1 MAGVLI
7 SCFYLSPYYVAYH
20 NPELG
25 ASGEALLRLAPQR
38 GRVSPPLV
46 SGKRTTKVPLLG

>member
-20 NPELG
+20 SPELG
-25 ASGEALLRLAPQR
+25 VTAEALLRRTPQR
-38 GRVSPPLV
+38 GRVSSPLV